1 MQKFNFPYQSKN
13 HQMKLTLKQS
23 IKWASILLLLLI
35 TNWNI
40 NAQEG
45 ENLSP
50 TDTIYPIVEQVQS
63 DLSVLKRLKVSGYI
77 QAQYQIIDTSGMD
90 SYAGGNFAK
99 ELDNRFAVRRGR
111 LKFAYENQ
119 LSQYVVQ
126 FDVTEKGLAIK
137 DAYAAFTDPWTKAF
151 SVWTG
156 VFNKPFGYEIEY
168 SSNTRETPERSRIY
182 QVLFP
187 GERDLGAKLVF
198 QPWKT
203 SKYNYIKFDIG
214 MFNGNGTNV
223 ETDQYKD
230 MFAHLTINKTFLE
243 ERFKLGLGASYYN
256 GGVRQISKY
265 VYSIGDVTTYNAYT
279 SGTGIKTDTAT
290 ALTSLKAFRADS
302 TGVSGDRV
310 KRQYYGLETQLSYDW
325 AGGLTTL
332 RGEYLWGKQ
341 PGLAGSTASFTALPT
356 GDIYSRN
363 FSGLYVNFVQNILQT
378 PLGIVV
384 KYDIYDPNTD
394 VAGNDIALA
403 SKEFPKN
410 PVSTVKDAAGV
421 VTKSYSAPIAATG
434 AADIKYSTLG
444 MGLMYR
450 WNSSVRLTLY
460 YDMVKNETTS
470 RIVNGSTLKDYSNDR
485 TDNVITLRFQYK
497 F

>member
-1 MQKFNFPYQSKN
+1 MKTLTHQKL
-13 HQMKLTLKQS
+13 KLIT
-23 IKWASILLLLLI
+23 AILLFLS
-35 TNWNI
+35 TSAFVS
-40 NAQEG
+40 AQENAA
-45 ENLSP
+45 EP
-50 TDTIYPIVEQVQS
+50 ADTLYPILEQVQS
-63 DLSVLKRLKVSGYI
+63 DLSVMKRLKISGYI
-77 QAQYQIIDTSGMD
+77 QAQYQKIDTSGMD

-119 LSQYVVQ
+119 LSQYVIQ
-126 FDVTEKGLAIK
+126 FDVTEKGLGIK
-137 DAYAAFTDPWTKAF
+137 DAYAAFTEPWTKAF
-151 SVWTG
+151 SLWTG

-168 SSNTRETPERSRIY
+168 SSNTRETPERSRMY

-230 MFAHLTINKTFLE
+230 MIAHLTLNKTFLSE
-243 ERFKLGLGASYYN
+243 KLKLGLGASYYN
-256 GGVRQISKY
+256 GGIRQVTKY

-290 ALTSLKAFRADS
+290 AMTSLKAFRADS
-302 TGVSGDRV
+302 TGVSGDKV
-310 KRQYYGLETQLSYDW
+310 KRQYYGLESQISYDW
-325 AGGLTTL
+325 ALGLTTL
-332 RGEYLWGKQ
+332 RGEYLWGTQ
-341 PGLAGSTASFTALPT
+341 PGLAGSSASFTALPT
-356 GDIYSRN
+356 GDLYSRN
-363 FSGLYVNFVQNILQT
+363 FSGYYVNFVQNLGQS
-378 PLGIVV
+378 PLGIVL
-384 KYDIYDPNTD
+384 KYDSYDPNTD
-394 VAGNDIALA
+394 ISGDEIALA

-410 PVSTVKDAAGV
+410 PVLTVKDAAGV
-421 VTKSYSAPIAATG
+421 VTKSFAAPIATTG
-434 AADIKYSTLG
+434 LADIKYTTLG
-444 MGLMYR
+444 MGIMYR
-450 WNSSVRLTLY
+450 WNSSVRLTVY

-470 RIVNGSTLKDYSNDR
+470 KIVNGSTLKDYSKDR
-485 TDNVITLRFQYK
+485 TDNVLTLRFQYK